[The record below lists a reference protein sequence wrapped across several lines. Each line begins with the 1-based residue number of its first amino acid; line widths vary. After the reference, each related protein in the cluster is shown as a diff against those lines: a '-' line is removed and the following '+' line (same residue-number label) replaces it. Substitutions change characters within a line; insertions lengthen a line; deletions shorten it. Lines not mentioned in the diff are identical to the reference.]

1 MSLPIAHKELIQA
14 IACVLSD
21 PHYEKRW
28 FGLDTIADIC
38 NSLSP
43 DGLAVNKTT
52 TINAFKISGGLFFAL
67 FPFSEEELV
76 LAVRRLR
83 KPGTAGFF
91 TVVGCFEENNGRT
104 K

>member
-1 MSLPIAHKELIQA
+1 LLPTLLGGLALWLLIASYLTYWRMSLPIAHKELIQA

-76 LAVRRLR
+76 LAVR
-83 KPGTAGFF
+83 
-91 TVVGCFEENNGRT
+91 
-104 K
+104 